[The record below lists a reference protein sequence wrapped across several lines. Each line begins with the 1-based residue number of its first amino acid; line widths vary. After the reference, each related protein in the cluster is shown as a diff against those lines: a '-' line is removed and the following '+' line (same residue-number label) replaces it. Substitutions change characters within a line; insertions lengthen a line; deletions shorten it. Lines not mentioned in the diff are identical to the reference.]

1 MKLIEFK
8 IETQVEKKY
17 IYREATVHRAA
28 SFCSLLSGPL
38 VTVECDTQ
46 EKKKTKKHNGKLVY
60 WQWERSALCAFSGIT
75 DVEKKQHVRDHF
87 RVNTSEYVLYVRVPE
102 NAATSCDRRSR
113 RCCRYH
119 A

>member
-1 MKLIEFK
+1 MVPPSVPVEAALEWSSKMKLIEFK

-46 EKKKTKKHNGKLVY
+46 EKKKKQKTQRQTRLLAMGKKYIV
-60 WQWERSALCAFSGIT
+60 CF
-75 DVEKKQHVRDHF
+75 
-87 RVNTSEYVLYVRVPE
+87 
-102 NAATSCDRRSR
+102 
-113 RCCRYH
+113 
-119 A
+119 

>member
-46 EKKKTKKHNGKLVY
+46 EKKKTKNTTANSSTGNGKEVHCVLLV
-60 WQWERSALCAFSGIT
+60 ELLT
-75 DVEKKQHVRDHF
+75 
-87 RVNTSEYVLYVRVPE
+87 
-102 NAATSCDRRSR
+102 
-113 RCCRYH
+113 
-119 A
+119 